1 MKYIGQLIEEKCVEG
16 RRSPHKAFRGNVG
29 ISHLI
34 FADDLILFG
43 EANDDACEA
52 ISEVLQT
59 FCSESGQ
66 KVGFVWNT
74 MILSDATQF
83 SSLSF

>member
-1 MKYIGQLIEEKCVEG
+1 MKYIGQLIEAKCVEG
-16 RRSPHKAFRGNVG
+16 RWSPHKAFHGNVG

-34 FADDLILFG
+34 FADDLILFV

-52 ISEVLQT
+52 ISKVLQT
-59 FCSESGQ
+59 FCFESGQ
-66 KVGFVWNT
+66 NVGFVWIT